1 MDALDLDA
9 LDTAAAAVHRVI
21 APTPHLVWPLLSA
34 RAGCTVW
41 VKHENAAPTGAFK
54 VRGGLVH
61 LARLK
66 EADPTLRGVIAAT
79 RGNHGQSIA
88 FAARRL
94 GLKATL
100 VVPHGN
106 SVDKNRAMRA
116 WGAELIVYGHDFQAA
131 LDHARERAAQ
141 DRLRFVPSFHPDL
154 VAGVASY
161 ALELF
166 RSAAA
171 LDAVYVPIGLGS
183 GICGVIAARDA
194 LGLKTEVIGVVSASA
209 PAYALSFAKGAPVA
223 TERADT
229 LADGMACRV
238 PVPEAVAMICRGAAR
253 VVAVSDDAI
262 LEAIGHLFSDTHTIA
277 EGAGAA
283 PLAAL
288 LKERS
293 RMAGKT
299 VGLILSGGNIDVPLY
314 RRALDTIVDGP
325 D

>member
-1 MDALDLDA
+1 MLTIAELY
-9 LDTAAAAVHRVI
+9 AAARLVAEAVP
-21 APTPHLVWPLLSA
+21 PTPCYPWPLLSA
-34 RAGCTVW
+34 RLGCEVW
-41 VKHENAAPTGAFK
+41 LKHENAAPTGAFK

-66 EADPTLRGVIAAT
+66 AARPGLKGVIAAT

-88 FAARRL
+88 FAARRNGL
-94 GLKATL
+94 GATL

-106 SVDKNRAMRA
+106 SPDKNRAMRA
-116 WGAELIVYGHDFQAA
+116 LGATLIEHGHDFQAA
-131 LDHARERAAQ
+131 LEYAEREAPRRGLA
-141 DRLRFVPSFHPDL
+141 FVPSFHPNL

-166 RSAAA
+166 HAAGP

-183 GICGVIAARDA
+183 GICGVLAARDG
-194 LGLKTEVIGVVSASA
+194 LGLTTEVIGVVSTEAA
-209 PAYALSFAKGAPVA
+209 AYKLSFEAGRPIA

-238 PVPEAVAMICRGAAR
+238 PVPAALEEIRRGASR
-253 VVAVSDDAI
+253 IVAVTEAAILSAIGVLFDDA
-262 LEAIGHLFSDTHTIA
+262 HTLA

-288 LKERS
+288 DAERG
-293 RMAGKT
+293 RMAGRR
-299 VGLILSGGNIDVPLY
+299 VALIVSGGNLDRPLY
-314 RRALDTIVDGP
+314 RRALETP
-325 D
+325 PLP